1 MQEIRNLRVICLY
14 SEAGCR
20 WEGNFHDYLQHKE
33 ICDVVVDLPSYK
45 RGNVCPFHS
54 FSPLVQ
60 SCSDQQE
67 DGHCCASA
75 HIRPYELKDHK
86 NLPHSGR
93 EQCPISP
100 LTPPSAESYMEDCY
114 QHERHLHMQESDHSV
129 VEYSHLSMMANYR
142 QLMTQREIVPVPAS
156 DHGVDEAV
164 IIMNTQ
170 ELNIQ

>member
-1 MQEIRNLRVICLY
+1 MICPH

-20 WEGNFHDYLQHKE
+20 WQGKFHDYHQHKE
-33 ICDVVVDLPSYK
+33 NCDAVVDLPSYK
-45 RGNVCPFHS
+45 RGNVRPFHS
-54 FSPLVQ
+54 IHE
-60 SCSDQQE
+60 QQE
-67 DGHCCASA
+67 DIGHCSAS
-75 HIRPYELKDHK
+75 LT
-86 NLPHSGR
+86 LPD
-93 EQCPISP
+93 
-100 LTPPSAESYMEDCY
+100 TESYMEDCY